1 MAEDFDFSKI
11 NASSE
16 KLAKTHES
24 TIKHLI
30 KSSQNERSK
39 AEIVKNHIKLLKEE
53 LKINKDSFENPTY
66 NKRFPEY
73 DNEYNAVMIINN
85 KLQ

>member
-30 KSSQNERSK
+30 KSAQTEKSK
-39 AEIVKNHIKLLKEE
+39 AMLVENHIKLLKQE
-53 LKINKDSFENPTY
+53 LKINKD
-66 NKRFPEY
+66 
-73 DNEYNAVMIINN
+73 
-85 KLQ
+85 LHLL